1 MTQRQLNMIQSI
13 EDGIKLARDELQGP
27 GSIEHM
33 KRVLREEFFGEEY
46 RPISAG
52 RAAYVACFLIA
63 WEEAGRPP
71 VAP

>member
-1 MTQRQLNMIQSI
+1 MTQRQLNLIQSI
-13 EDGIKLARDELQGP
+13 EDGIKLARDELRGP
-27 GSIEHM
+27 GYVEHV
-33 KRVLREEFFGEEY
+33 KRVLREEFFSEEY

>member
-1 MTQRQLNMIQSI
+1 MNQRQLNMIQSSQ
-13 EDGIKLARDELQGP
+13 DGIKLARDELRGP

-33 KRVLREEFFGEEY
+33 KRVLREEFFSEET
-46 RPISAG
+46 RPMSLG